1 MAGGDDSVLPC
12 AVNSRLWHPGAKS
25 SRFPNRSQR
34 AAEAKEATKGA
45 TTKSS
50 PIVSAVCCRSSCGI
64 PKCTRGAWQGC
75 ALFSANHRR
84 GEIRDVDLVA
94 LEAQS
99 ADQQRSF
106 LNTWKGCV
114 LFDLVIVYLGLI
126 GRSEP
131 FRRLANEWA
140 THATAK
146 VDTLWA
152 DLDNHFPREIL
163 YPNTLAAEVDQRRF
177 LRPHTALRPLP
188 GSCLKRRSTP
198 ETRQA

>member
-1 MAGGDDSVLPC
+1 
-12 AVNSRLWHPGAKS
+12 
-25 SRFPNRSQR
+25 
-34 AAEAKEATKGA
+34 
-45 TTKSS
+45 
-50 PIVSAVCCRSSCGI
+50 
-64 PKCTRGAWQGC
+64 
-75 ALFSANHRR
+75 
-84 GEIRDVDLVA
+84 

-106 LNTWKGCV
+106 LDTWKGCV
-114 LFDLVIVYLGLI
+114 PFDLVIVYLGLI

-140 THATAK
+140 TDATAK

-177 LRPHTALRPLP
+177 LVEPVAGDRVQAIAMS
-188 GSCLKRRSTP
+188 GDSCDAQL
-198 ETRQA
+198 A